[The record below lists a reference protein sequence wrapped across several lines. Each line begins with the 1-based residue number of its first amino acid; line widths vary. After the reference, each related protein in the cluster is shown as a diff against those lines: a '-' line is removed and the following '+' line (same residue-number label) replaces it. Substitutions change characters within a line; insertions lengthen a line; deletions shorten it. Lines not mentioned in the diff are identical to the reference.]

1 MLDATSNVRRCNREA
16 NLVKGLHARAAWLE
30 RSPER
35 RSSFLRQTDRMVS
48 LLCVLSVLSVSE
60 SVLVSASCACMYVL
74 QACERACVRVCTC
87 HASTC
92 VRMRVRVRVRVP
104 SGVSARAR
112 ARSLRRDSRFQSS
125 MTRSSSPRAMRSA
138 AGPRGLV
145 AAQAGLHGDTLR
157 ARYWPVSGRGWDRL
171 PSFSSSR
178 RNESGRETAD
188 DGLPYTRSWPLHS
201 SRGERRLECVRSA
214 GPRVNRRRCVGEA
227 VHRSGRRSFN
237 C

>member
-1 MLDATSNVRRCNREA
+1 MHASVR
-16 NLVKGLHARAAWLE
+16 V
-30 RSPER
+30 
-35 RSSFLRQTDRMVS
+35 
-48 LLCVLSVLSVSE
+48 CVH
-60 SVLVSASCACMYVL
+60 
-74 QACERACVRVCTC
+74 VCTC

-92 VRMRVRVRVRVP
+92 KRVRVREHVRERARERARVP

-145 AAQAGLHGDTLR
+145 AAEAGLHGDTLR

-178 RNESGRETAD
+178 RNESGRETAG
-188 DGLPYTRSWPLHS
+188 DGLPYVRSWPFHP
-201 SRGERRLECVRSA
+201 SRGGRRLACVRSA

-227 VHRSGRRSFN
+227 VHRSGRHSFH
-237 C
+237 CSRILGHADYGPALPLSVCF

>member
-1 MLDATSNVRRCNREA
+1 MVVEIVRGSNGVLNNEVPSCGKPIE
-16 NLVKGLHARAAWLE
+16 WL
-30 RSPER
+30 R
-35 RSSFLRQTDRMVS
+35 F
-48 LLCVLSVLSVSE
+48 
-60 SVLVSASCACMYVL
+60 CACLTCV
-74 QACERACVRVCTC
+74 RACVRAGVKACSCLHRVLAFVFCMHASVRVCVHVCTC

-92 VRMRVRVRVRVP
+92 KRVRVREHVREHVRERARVP

-145 AAQAGLHGDTLR
+145 AAEAGLHGDTLR

-178 RNESGRETAD
+178 RNESGRETAG
-188 DGLPYTRSWPLHS
+188 DGLPY
-201 SRGERRLECVRSA
+201 VRS
-214 GPRVNRRRCVGEA
+214 
-227 VHRSGRRSFN
+227 
-237 C
+237 